1 MPSYFGMMVLILLF
15 APGVALVVL
24 GVAGLRRPVDL
35 MRKVLS
41 VIAFAVGLGLTTI
54 LIVAVVGKFEPWR
67 WLLGV
72 AVGGVGLAAF
82 AFWVMVLAD
91 CLLNEKGEGNE
102 RVVWTLVIIFTL
114 VIGAALYYF
123 LRRPRRMAEV
133 GR

>member
-1 MPSYFGMMVLILLF
+1 
-15 APGVALVVL
+15 
-24 GVAGLRRPVDL
+24 
-35 MRKVLS
+35 
-41 VIAFAVGLGLTTI
+41 
-54 LIVAVVGKFEPWR
+54 
-67 WLLGV
+67 
-72 AVGGVGLAAF
+72 
-82 AFWVMVLAD
+82 MVLAD